1 MAFFSFPSTVN
12 ENAAR
17 TVAALV
23 VTTVVT
29 AFVGQWPWLL
39 PVLGVGFLLR
49 VGWGPRFSPYAR
61 LAMVVAGRLWKSKP
75 VSGAPKR
82 FAQGIGALCTLGAT
96 ALLFSGWTRAGWA
109 LAGVLIL
116 FATLEASLSFCMGCW
131 IYARLQSAGLF
142 PPDACESCGPL
153 AQ

>member
-1 MAFFSFPSTVN
+1 MALFSFPAQVN
-12 ENAAR
+12 ERAAR
-17 TVAALV
+17 TVAAVVALSLV
-23 VTTVVT
+23 L
-29 AFVGQWPWLL
+29 AIALQLRLL
-39 PVLGVGFLLR
+39 VPLLALGFLLR
-49 VGWGPRFSPYAR
+49 VGWGPRFSPLARAAMFTAAR
-61 LAMVVAGRLWKSKP
+61 LWPVRP